1 MKNNKNRQLPVFRL
15 TALAMSLC
23 AAQSSVYA
31 MQALN
36 EQDLR
41 AVNAQDGI
49 MLDTQY
55 DSLNIDHLYWEDNVG
70 GSNKR
75 WIRKFEQQL

>member
-36 EQDLR
+36 EQDTCVQC
-41 AVNAQDGI
+41 A
-49 MLDTQY
+49 
-55 DSLNIDHLYWEDNVG
+55 
-70 GSNKR
+70 R
-75 WIRKFEQQL
+75 WYYA

>member
-36 EQDLR
+36 ENDMR
-41 AVNAQDGI
+41 SIDGQDGL
-49 MLDTQY
+49 MLDTSY
-55 DSLNIDHLYWEDNVG
+55 DRIDIDRLYWEDKAG
-70 GSNKR
+70 
-75 WIRKFEQQL
+75 